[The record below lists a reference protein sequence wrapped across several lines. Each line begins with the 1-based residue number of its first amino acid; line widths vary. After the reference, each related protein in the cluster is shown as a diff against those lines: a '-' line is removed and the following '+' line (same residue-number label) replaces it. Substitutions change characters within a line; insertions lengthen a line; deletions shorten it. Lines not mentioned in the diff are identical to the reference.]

1 MGFLNK
7 IFGTRN
13 AAAPARPHLD
23 AIPGYGREA
32 YQPYIAQ
39 GRAVDPGLRERYDRY
54 ANLAPESQYAQ
65 MANDPT
71 GLIDAL
77 MGKYKE
83 SPFFQRK
90 RDQQLSAARS
100 SAAQGGYAG
109 TQFDQEGQMELAD
122 ILASGDMQQWLDNA
136 LGVKTRGL
144 AGQQHLADSGLA
156 GLEGISG
163 RGYGASST
171 LADYLGAAAGQR
183 AGLESGAVMAKNQ
196 GSQGLLNALLGAA
209 SGGYGAYQGRK
220 GMEAFGR
227 SGGAPNSFTWQPSVP
242 NLDYNF
248 LGRRR

>member
-13 AAAPARPHLD
+13 AAAPARGHLEPV
-23 AIPGYGREA
+23 PGYGRQA
-32 YQPYIAQ
+32 YEPYIAQ
-39 GRAVDPGLRERYDRY
+39 GREVDPGLRQRYDRY
-54 ANLAPESQYAQ
+54 ANLAPEGQYAQ

-109 TQFDQEGQMELAD
+109 TPFDQERQMELAD
-122 ILASGDMQQWLDNA
+122 IIASGDMQQWLDNA
-136 LGVKTRGL
+136 LGVQTRGM

-163 RGYGASST
+163 RGYGASNA
-171 LADYLGAAAGQR
+171 LADYLGSAAGQR
-183 AGLESGAVMAKNQ
+183 AGLEAGSVMGKNQ
-196 GSQGLLNALLGAA
+196 GSQGLLNALMGAG
-209 SGGYGAYQGRK
+209 SSMFGAYQGRRGAEALGGS
-220 GMEAFGR
+220 GM
-227 SGGAPNSFTWQPSVP
+227 GAPNSFTWSGSP
-242 NLDYNF
+242 Y
-248 LGRRR
+248 RRGY